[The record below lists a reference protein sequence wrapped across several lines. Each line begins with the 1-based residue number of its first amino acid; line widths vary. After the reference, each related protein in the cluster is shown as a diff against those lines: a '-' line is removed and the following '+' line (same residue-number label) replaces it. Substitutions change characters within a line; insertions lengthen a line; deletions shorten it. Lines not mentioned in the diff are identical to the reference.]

1 MSRTNENKLK
11 MKDIATIGI
20 FSALLF
26 VVTMVAGA
34 LMGISMV
41 LNMYSVAVVAVLSAP
56 LYMLI
61 MAKVHKKGAVL
72 LTFAIVGILWGLFGG
87 IFVLIWMLGFGV
99 VGEVLASKSKYQNY
113 KMLTVSF
120 GLYSV
125 GYYLGA
131 IAPLYY
137 YPAFWYGFDRP
148 KETVD
153 TAYFEENGGYDFAR
167 DFFEEAYR
175 MAVKEAG
182 DERYVLSAVL
192 HADERNRGLSEA
204 LGYDVF
210 HYHLHVVYIPVVE
223 KEILWSKR
231 CKDEALRGMVR
242 EIIH

>member
-87 IFVLIWMLGFGV
+87 IFVLIWMLGFGI

-148 KETVD
+148 KETRGCND
-153 TAYFEENGGYDFAR
+153 CSSTFYDWACCNSGYTDRNCDRCCNCKENV
-167 DFFEEAYR
+167 EEA
-175 MAVKEAG
+175 
-182 DERYVLSAVL
+182 
-192 HADERNRGLSEA
+192 
-204 LGYDVF
+204 F
-210 HYHLHVVYIPVVE
+210 
-223 KEILWSKR
+223 
-231 CKDEALRGMVR
+231 
-242 EIIH
+242 

>member
-137 YPAFWYGFDRP
+137 YPAFCYGFDRP

-153 TAYFEENGGYDFAR
+153 AMIAAAHSTA
-167 DFFEEAYR
+167 
-175 MAVKEAG
+175 
-182 DERYVLSAVL
+182 
-192 HADERNRGLSEA
+192 GLA
-204 LGYDVF
+204 A
-210 HYHLHVVYIPVVE
+210 IPVTLIAIVIGAVIAKRMLKKHFE
-223 KEILWSKR
+223 KAGVI
-231 CKDEALRGMVR
+231 
-242 EIIH
+242 

>member
-1 MSRTNENKLK
+1 
-11 MKDIATIGI
+11 
-20 FSALLF
+20 
-26 VVTMVAGA
+26 
-34 LMGISMV
+34 MGISMV

-131 IAPLYY
+131 IAHLFY

-153 TAYFEENGGYDFAR
+153 AMIAAAHSTA
-167 DFFEEAYR
+167 
-175 MAVKEAG
+175 
-182 DERYVLSAVL
+182 
-192 HADERNRGLSEA
+192 GLA
-204 LGYDVF
+204 A
-210 HYHLHVVYIPVVE
+210 IPVTLIAIVIGAVIAKRMLKTHFE
-223 KEILWSKR
+223 KAGVI
-231 CKDEALRGMVR
+231 
-242 EIIH
+242 

>member
-125 GYYLGA
+125 GYYLDA

-153 TAYFEENGGYDFAR
+153 AMIAAAHSTA
-167 DFFEEAYR
+167 
-175 MAVKEAG
+175 
-182 DERYVLSAVL
+182 
-192 HADERNRGLSEA
+192 GLA
-204 LGYDVF
+204 A
-210 HYHLHVVYIPVVE
+210 IPVTLIAIVIGAVIAKRMLKKHFE
-223 KEILWSKR
+223 KAGVI
-231 CKDEALRGMVR
+231 
-242 EIIH
+242 